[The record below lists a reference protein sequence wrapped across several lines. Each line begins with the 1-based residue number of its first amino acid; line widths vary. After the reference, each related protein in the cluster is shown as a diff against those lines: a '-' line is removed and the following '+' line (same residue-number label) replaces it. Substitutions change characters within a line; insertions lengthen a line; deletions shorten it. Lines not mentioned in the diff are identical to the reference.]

1 MLQEHV
7 EVPGGMELGS
17 RGQCLRDSLLGVEVH
32 LEVLAGAFGAH
43 KATFF

>member
-17 RGQCLRDSLLGVEVH
+17 RGQCLRDFFGGVEVP
-32 LEVLAGAFGAH
+32 LEVLARALGAH